1 MGDHW
6 VQGDSIIERFDSN
19 CRSIALLCVFW
30 RERRRKKGD
39 HWVQGDSVIERFDST
54 CKSIALLCVFWRER
68 GKYVV
73 TITKKSCEKENDN
86 DLFNLLF
93 SESDEDVTKIISD
106 DEGLD

>member
-30 RERRRKKGD
+30 RERKRKKGD

-54 CKSIALLCVFWRER
+54 CESIAHLCVFWRER
-68 GKYVV
+68 GKICCDHYE
-73 TITKKSCEKENDN
+73 KSCEKENDN

-93 SESDEDVTKIISD
+93 SGSREGRKIISD